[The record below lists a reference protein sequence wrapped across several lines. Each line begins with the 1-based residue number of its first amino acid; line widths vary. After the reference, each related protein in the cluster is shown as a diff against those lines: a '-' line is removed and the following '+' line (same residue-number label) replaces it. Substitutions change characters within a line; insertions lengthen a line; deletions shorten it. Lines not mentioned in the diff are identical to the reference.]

1 VFLGRVVGT
10 DQDFIKL
17 MVIGNRVL
25 NIPKSEVKSE
35 ESYEKSLMY
44 NGLLNGMSEEDTDA
58 LLSYIINLKEE
69 ND

>member
-1 VFLGRVVGT
+1 
-10 DQDFIKL
+10 

-58 LLSYIINLKEE
+58 LLSYIVNLKGEG
-69 ND
+69 D